1 MGLIKGW
8 TGSFALGFVGLLL
21 FCIVCFAVALAL
33 LIRERSETGRQ
44 AVAGLPGSSSRF
56 PIESHRES

>member
-8 TGSFALGFVGLLL
+8 TGSFALGFVGLLI

-33 LIRERSETGRQ
+33 LIRERTADGAAPMTGI
-44 AVAGLPGSSSRF
+44 PGT
-56 PIESHRES
+56 

>member
-21 FCIVCFAVALAL
+21 FCIVCFGVALAL
-33 LIRERSETGRQ
+33 LVRERADNSGRLD
-44 AVAGLPGSSSRF
+44 APARGLQSGA
-56 PIESHRES
+56 E